1 MPLRK
6 VATGSVLLMLLAVAG
21 CGGEAARGGD
31 KEDGEVTVLGQLSRR
46 GSTPFS
52 MVRLQAKDGMS
63 YWIQSTVLGDE
74 LRRLVG
80 MEVAVTGRL
89 VPNEEGENILMVQY
103 YDLLQLPSGEK
114 PIVGIVRVRSGGPVW
129 VFDDN
134 DVQWSLQGDFREVLR
149 SFAGAK
155 VWVTGVVQK
164 KLNVGQGAVR
174 TLLVTEYG
182 VIRP

>member
-1 MPLRK
+1 MTLRTV
-6 VATGSVLLMLLAVAG
+6 VAGSALLMLLAVAG
-21 CGGEAARGGD
+21 CGGNAARGGD
-31 KEDGEVTVLGQLSRR
+31 KDDGTVTVIGQLSRR
-46 GSTPFS
+46 GGTPFS
-52 MVRLQAKDGMS
+52 MVLLQARDGMS
-63 YWIQSTVLGDE
+63 YWIQSTALGDE
-74 LRRLVG
+74 LRQLVG

-89 VPNEEGENILMVQY
+89 VRNDEGENILMVQY
-103 YDLLQLPSGEK
+103 YYLLRLPSGEK
-114 PIVGIVRVRSGGPVW
+114 PVVGIVRTRSGGPVW

-134 DVQWSLQGDFREVLR
+134 NVHWSLQGDFVDVLR